1 MVCTA
6 NKVIA
11 YNNNNGS
18 QCILIGVYKTRQTR
32 IMSPIYTNSYS
43 GNTCWDYIVRSPYR
57 CPTKF
62 HIEFLDFF
70 LPPSMDCDKDYLA
83 IDSEDKLCGQVVGV
97 RKYQTSDGV
106 LRLRFVTNNSSC
118 SEDKVFKLLITRLA
132 CETEDFINP
141 FASETNTESALV
153 TEPTLYLQPPFRE
166 RQEVFCPQDLYL
178 PAKLSPETFD
188 PTDGKAIF
196 EPLSS
201 SDANNACCVNPFHQR
216 NFYLTSPGFPR
227 SMFSTPGV
235 ALPRDCEYH
244 FVKFAPN
251 VCRLR
256 LNLKFFNFGQGV
268 VVNDVAVRKTCSDD
282 FIEIDNQRF
291 CGCLTGLTYES
302 DWFSTAHKTLRMR
315 MGCGSSLIGGF
326 LIEVIQENCFENRV
340 PNGFSN
346 GVYDFNNNHPQ
357 SYPQL
362 PFKPHREQPIIFDN
376 PYPPS
381 ATFPSINRNAAQQ
394 YSSSNFKYYE
404 NCTKYICKDIIWPF
418 TVTEGY
424 SVAVSSVSGA
434 PAVSVLISEPLYQMT
449 QHIYTDMRTLPTY
462 MPEEDFL
469 FATNRKDNFIS
480 VNRSFVAP
488 YAEQKD
494 NDRTRED
501 TYLKEE

>member
-1 MVCTA
+1 MSQRTLFIA
-6 NKVIA
+6 ILLIYFGSKVIA
-11 YNNNNGS
+11 YNNGS
-18 QCILIGVYKTRQTR
+18 QCILVGVYKTRQTR

-97 RKYQTSDGV
+97 RKYQTSDGI

-118 SEDKVFKLLITRLA
+118 SEEKAFKLLITRLA
-132 CETEDFINP
+132 CEDIINP
-141 FASETNTESALV
+141 FESETNTESVLV
-153 TEPTLYLQPPFRE
+153 TGPTLYLQPPSIE
-166 RQEVFCPQDLYL
+166 RQEVFRPQGLYL
-178 PAKLSPETFD
+178 PSKLPPKALDS
-188 PTDGKAIF
+188 TDAKAIF
-196 EPLSS
+196 GPLSS
-201 SDANNACCVNPFHQR
+201 SDVHNACCVNPFHQR

-235 ALPRDCEYH
+235 ALPADCEYH

-256 LNLKFFNFGQGV
+256 LNLKFFNFGQYV
-268 VVNDVAVRKTCSDD
+268 DVNDLVVRKVCTDD

-326 LIEVIQENCFENRV
+326 LIEVIQEDCFENRV

-346 GVYDFNNNHPQ
+346 GFYDLNNNHPQ

-362 PFKPHREQPIIFDN
+362 PSKRHREQPIIFNN

-381 ATFPSINRNAAQQ
+381 ATFPSINRNAVQQ

-404 NCTKYICKDIIWPF
+404 NCIFNINQLLKLSLDILWLTKPIC
-418 TVTEGY
+418 Y
-424 SVAVSSVSGA
+424 A
-434 PAVSVLISEPLYQMT
+434 PWNLGNI
-449 QHIYTDMRTLPTY
+449 
-462 MPEEDFL
+462 
-469 FATNRKDNFIS
+469 
-480 VNRSFVAP
+480 
-488 YAEQKD
+488 
-494 NDRTRED
+494 
-501 TYLKEE
+501 